1 MTLITMSRAVGK
13 GMGDTLID
21 AFLSLFG
28 EERMTIFQ
36 VVVEFQDQAEWYWGI
51 RDVLELLSTE

>member
-28 EERMTIFQ
+28 EDDDFPSGS
-36 VVVEFQDQAEWYWGI
+36 GI
-51 RDVLELLSTE
+51 SG